1 MGEATQRGTQGVL
14 TRVLYDKWLGESGR
28 AGDVPLFAGVRDESL
43 WPVRSLDLSGNMLL
57 ADAGV
62 TGLAFALVRATWK
75 AMLRH
80 AFDAMQHSINALQH
94 LHDVLY
100 WRGAL

>member
-1 MGEATQRGTQGVL
+1 MV
-14 TRVLYDKWLGESGR
+14 GESRR
-28 AGDVPLFAGVRDESL
+28 AGDVPWFAGVRDESL
-43 WPVRSLDLSGNMLL
+43 WLVRSLDLSGNMLL

-80 AFDAMQHSINALQH
+80 AFDAMQHSTTRCNICTTCFTGVGH
-94 LHDVLY
+94 CS
-100 WRGAL
+100 

>member
-1 MGEATQRGTQGVL
+1 
-14 TRVLYDKWLGESGR
+14 
-28 AGDVPLFAGVRDESL
+28 LFAGVRDESL

>member
-1 MGEATQRGTQGVL
+1 M
-14 TRVLYDKWLGESGR
+14 
-28 AGDVPLFAGVRDESL
+28 FAGVRDESL

-75 AMLRH
+75 AIIVAACFRR
-80 AFDAMQHSINALQH
+80 DAT
-94 LHDVLY
+94 
-100 WRGAL
+100 